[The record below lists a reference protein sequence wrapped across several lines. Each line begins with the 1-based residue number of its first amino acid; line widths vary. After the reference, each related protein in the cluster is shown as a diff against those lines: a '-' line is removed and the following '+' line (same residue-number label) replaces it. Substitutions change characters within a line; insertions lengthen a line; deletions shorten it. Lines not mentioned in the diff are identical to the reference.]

1 MKYASAVSFPI
12 LNGQFASTA
21 KFLSDRLNDGEAAAS
36 GKDENMVSAA
46 LVILLQ
52 RRGDNSAMGVIR
64 IIHKNSTIFLA
75 LKSQA
80 SELYPFHCSRS
91 NCLLCL
97 TRPNRHLYCM
107 TIII

>member
-46 LVILLQ
+46 LVILLK
-52 RRGDNSAMGVIR
+52 RRGDNAMGVIR
-64 IIHKNSTIFLA
+64 IIHKNSKTFLA
-75 LKSQA
+75 LKFQA
-80 SELYPFHCSRS
+80 SDLYPFHCSRS

-97 TRPNRHLYCM
+97 TRHNRHLYCM
-107 TIII
+107 TTIF